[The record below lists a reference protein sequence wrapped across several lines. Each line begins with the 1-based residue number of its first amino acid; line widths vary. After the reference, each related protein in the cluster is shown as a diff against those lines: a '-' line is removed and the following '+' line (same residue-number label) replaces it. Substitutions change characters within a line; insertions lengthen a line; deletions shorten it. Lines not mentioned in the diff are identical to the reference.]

1 MSICEQVD
9 ALHKR
14 LADLESS
21 AYQALQ
27 ETDEQIKV
35 GIDQAK
41 AEIAVRQDAVK
52 VKAGQ
57 VADRVSG
64 TR

>member
-14 LADLESS
+14 LANLKSS
-21 AYQALQ
+21 AYQAQQ
-27 ETDEQIKV
+27 ETDEQIKA
-35 GIDQAK
+35 GIDEAT
-41 AEIAVRQDAVK
+41 AEIAVRQNAVK
-52 VKAGQ
+52 VKVRQ
-57 VADRVSG
+57 ADRLSE

>member
-14 LADLESS
+14 LADLKSS
-21 AYQALQ
+21 AYQARQ
-27 ETDEQIKV
+27 ETDEQIKA

-41 AEIAVRQDAVK
+41 AEIAVRQNAVK

-57 VADRVSG
+57 AADRVSG